1 MNKVRVNCELD
12 LEFEDGAG
20 RYSLRNPG
28 CGNGFN
34 VVRTTSLLGKAI
46 FGKKE
51 GEAVEFFNSQGELV
65 KVRIVKVVTHRS
77 VYNTL

>member
-20 RYSLRNPG
+20 RYILRNPG
-28 CGNGFN
+28 CGDGFN

-46 FGKKE
+46 FGKGE

-65 KVRIVKVVTHRS
+65 KVKIVKIVTHRL
-77 VYNTL
+77 VYNAL